1 MKNILKGN
9 KGASEIVGALL
20 LIAVVIVAVSGIA
33 VIVAQVQ
40 KNEME
45 RQSNIDAVEKENIK
59 IMSILPVLN
68 YTNDIIIYLD
78 SLNIT
83 IVNLNSQD
91 SRIASV
97 VINDKWAAG
106 YNSTE
111 ENDES
116 QQKSYNNNDRLTVP
130 AGKSKVLS
138 INFST
143 NYNPPI
149 NVSSQKALKITIL
162 TENGNT
168 FTKLYMPPTPVIKTS
183 IETENL
189 GVAERDLLVLDG
201 SDSFDDGSILS
212 YQWNICNSSTYNS
225 TENITLSTTGKR
237 IRAYLNSTGPFYVWL
252 NLTDDTNMI
261 GISPEPVKIP
271 ENKNFNPPMMLD
283 AKQIADAGPCPGPA
297 GSNCINAT
305 ITDLY
310 GKGVPNVGVSFI
322 WKSGTSSTSP
332 IAVPMAALTDSNGN
346 AYAEVKGTIG
356 DSGLIQARSGTL
368 NPVDVAVTVA

>member
-1 MKNILKGN
+1 MKNILKSN

-68 YTNDIIIYLD
+68 DTTGFLD
-78 SLNIT
+78 ALNVTIT
-83 IVNLNSQD
+83 NLNSQD
-91 SRIASV
+91 SRISTV
-97 VINDKWAAG
+97 IINDKAALNYTSTDA
-106 YNSTE
+106 YNAE
-111 ENDES
+111 
-116 QQKSYNNNDRLTVP
+116 KLYSYTDRLSVP
-130 AGKSKVLS
+130 AGKAKVLA

-143 NYNPPI
+143 NYDPI
-149 NVSSQKALKITIL
+149 YNVSPQKALKVAIL
-162 TENGNT
+162 TENGNI
-168 FTKLYMPPTPVIKTS
+168 FSKMYMPPTPIIKTS

-225 TENITLSTTGKR
+225 AENITLNTTGKR
-237 IRAYLNSTGPFYVWL
+237 IRAYLKSTGPFYVWL

-271 ENKNFNPPMMLD
+271 ENKNFNPPVSMNASASGYSLSSPDIKVTVKD
-283 AKQIADAGPCPGPA
+283 AQGNNMPDID
-297 GSNCINAT
+297 
-305 ITDLY
+305 
-310 GKGVPNVGVSFI
+310 VSFI
-322 WKSGTSSTSP
+322 SISGSYTLSKYVSK
-332 IAVPMAALTDSNGN
+332 TDL
-346 AYAEVKGTIG
+346 
-356 DSGLIQARSGTL
+356 SGLATTTVTGVASGGVL
-368 NPVDVAVTVA
+368 RINLPSIRPIDVSITP